1 MVLIRLAKSW
11 QISENEV
18 TSESVYFNR
27 RRFLQGLIG
36 AGIAGSSLLLT
47 ACGKSS
53 SSEALE
59 KSLQLPKIEGFS
71 KNPQFLTVNRPIAAE
86 TVAINLI

>member
-36 AGIAGSSLLLT
+36 TGIAGSSLLLT

-53 SSEALE
+53 SSETLE

-71 KNPQFLTVNRPIAAE
+71 KNPQFLTVNRPISCRNCSGE
-86 TVAINLI
+86 I

>member
-36 AGIAGSSLLLT
+36 TGIAGSSLLLT
-47 ACGKSS
+47 ACGKSPPRK
-53 SSEALE
+53 L
-59 KSLQLPKIEGFS
+59 
-71 KNPQFLTVNRPIAAE
+71 
-86 TVAINLI
+86 